1 MNVPF
6 NNLAPL
12 PLVLEHPRGDG
23 LGRRH
28 HVLDHEL
35 NRDALRNFNQ
45 LLEYLD
51 RPQAPLDTDQIASAV
66 RELVDSA
73 DNGTVPRCIQQRM
86 CRAAAIDMMAE
97 DPDWEVAYAAAIRA
111 ELIVFDYL
119 HDSLDLIPKAA
130 PVIGRLDDAIL
141 VDAAWPSL
149 ASEVRDYLEFRRL
162 RHVEALLRGET
173 RTHFGFTRKQYQE
186 AALAEAEWI
195 AHCERVDQQSYVPRD
210 ATPTFKVH

>member
-12 PLVLEHPRGDG
+12 PQVLERPRGDG

-28 HVLDHEL
+28 HVLDHEIS
-35 NRDALRNFNQ
+35 RDVLRNFNQ
-45 LLEYLD
+45 LLDCLD
-51 RPQAPLDTDQIASAV
+51 CPQAPLDSDQIACAV

-73 DNGTVPRCIQQRM
+73 GNGTVPRCIQQRM

-97 DPDWEVAYAAAIRA
+97 DPDWEVASAAAIRA
-111 ELIVFDYL
+111 KLIVFDYL
-119 HDSLDLIPKAA
+119 HDSLDLIPKAV

-149 ASEVRDYLEFRRL
+149 ASEMREYLAFRRL
-162 RHVEALLRGET
+162 RHVEAMLRGEN

-186 AALAEAEWI
+186 AALAEAAWI

-210 ATPTFKVH
+210 ATSTFRVH